1 VSTLLVC
8 DIHGNN
14 VATIVCSHI
23 LDTLSD
29 KQKRGFRW
37 HLDEEGEY
45 QAVCDDCEG
54 MSEEQWKIES
64 DKVGRVL
71 CYECFKNAAALN
83 GISKW
88 QIEGGHA

>member
-1 VSTLLVC
+1 MSTPLIC

-23 LDTLSD
+23 LDTLAY

-37 HLDEEGEY
+37 HLDEDGEY
-45 QAVCDDCEG
+45 QAVCDDCEA
-54 MSEEQWKIES
+54 MSVEEWKAES
-64 DKVGRVL
+64 EKHGRVL
-71 CYECFKNAAALN
+71 CYECYKSAAALN

-88 QIEGGHA
+88 QIEGGRA